1 MTVGQ
6 TRDEGVSFIVP
17 VYNKKDWLPA
27 VLAALAAQRGSFAR
41 EYIFVDDG
49 STDGSM
55 EIVEA
60 VTASWP
66 AVKLL
71 RQANTG
77 SAAATNRGIA
87 LASMPFI
94 KFCDADDLL
103 AHDATRVLLDAL
115 CDTSACLVWGERIL
129 YHPGQAVDLGLPLV
143 PDCVT
148 VVNDPLPLALRNSLF
163 NPTQFL
169 VRTDAVRR
177 SGGCDERVVHSQ
189 EYSLTLRLARL
200 APFLHLDVPVA
211 WIPVDVPGRLSGRT
225 GDPGRQLQRVT
236 RAVAFFLRD
245 NPDVPVSLVR
255 EACRRAAG
263 RAWKYQKRHRDQ
275 KILLSPW
282 FWNLV
287 CAFMPGLKGPD
298 FIEYCARAFDTGPGE

>member
-1 MTVGQ
+1 MATGQ
-6 TRDEGVSFIVP
+6 VRDEGVSFIVP
-17 VYNKKDWLPA
+17 VYNKRDWLLA
-27 VLAALAAQRGSFAR
+27 VLDALVNQRGDFAR

-55 EIVEA
+55 DLVES
-60 VTASWP
+60 VTASWSS
-66 AVKLL
+66 VTRV
-71 RQANTG
+71 RQANAG

-87 LASMPFI
+87 QATMPFI

-103 AHDATRVLLDAL
+103 ARDATRVLLDAL
-115 CDTSACLVWGERIL
+115 RDSPACLAWGERVV
-129 YHPGQAVDLGLPLV
+129 YRPGQAVDLETALAPGA
-143 PDCVT
+143 VT
-148 VVNDPLPLALRNSLF
+148 RVDNPLPAALRNSLF

-200 APFLHLDVPVA
+200 APFLHLDTTVA
-211 WIPVDVPGRLSGRT
+211 WIPEDVPGRLSGRT

-245 NPDVPVSLVR
+245 NPDIPSALVR

-263 RAWKYQKRHRDQ
+263 RAWKYQKRHRGQ
-275 KILLSPW
+275 NVLVSPW
-282 FWNLV
+282 FWTLV
-287 CAFMPGLKGPD
+287 RAFVPGLSGPD
-298 FIEYCARAFDTGPGE
+298 FIEHCARAFDPEPGE